1 MNYLLAK
8 YENEAGYSAVHHYET
23 LEYKDNNGIIV
34 LPKGLKVSEG
44 YQFKYYDSF
53 LEQIV
58 TVNNISQPVT
68 NYEYELEEQE
78 KKRDIFI
85 LKPEY
90 LGVVL
95 NDLKKLM
102 KYKEGTEQ
110 FVSSTLK
117 QANNIKLY
125 D

>member
-1 MNYLLAK
+1 M
-8 YENEAGYSAVHHYET
+8 
-23 LEYKDNNGIIV
+23 
-34 LPKGLKVSEG
+34 SEG
-44 YQFKYYDSF
+44 YQFKYDDSF